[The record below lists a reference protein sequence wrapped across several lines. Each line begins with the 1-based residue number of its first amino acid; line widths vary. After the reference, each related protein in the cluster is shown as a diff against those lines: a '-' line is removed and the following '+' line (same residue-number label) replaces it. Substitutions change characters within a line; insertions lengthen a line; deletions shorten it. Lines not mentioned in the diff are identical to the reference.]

1 MSKILVFPHC
11 GSVLGYIS
19 KVSKLLPITHWGRS
33 PNASNWRP
41 IMAERPETVEALASA
56 KPPPR
61 RRTNDQG
68 IFLWMAS
75 QVKRLGDGLDSEA
88 KNRRKSLLLST
99 FVMKLKRSRYYAASA
114 KDNGNYVRKSFQANW
129 KYTYWPFTK
138 GQNFSFDG
146 KMNKRMTMTIPAV
159 ASSTDSASL
168 LIDFTYVQS
177 ANLEVQ
183 FTFVFTNSTSL
194 EKSDKSLVFT

>member
-1 MSKILVFPHC
+1 MIVDFTKYFSSVSKILVFPHC

-129 KYTYWPFTK
+129 KYTDLLRKAKILALTAKWTKGWQWPFR
-138 GQNFSFDG
+138 QL
-146 KMNKRMTMTIPAV
+146 RHPPIRH
-159 ASSTDSASL
+159 L
-168 LIDFTYVQS
+168 C
-177 ANLEVQ
+177 
-183 FTFVFTNSTSL
+183 
-194 EKSDKSLVFT
+194 